1 MTDIDPRARS
11 PKSRSRL
18 TEQEKEAERDRD
30 RDRASGAIVDIAG
43 RSEFRF
49 GRGVVAHGERDR

>member
-1 MTDIDPRARS
+1 MTDIDPRARL

-30 RDRASGAIVDIAG
+30 RDRASGAIVDIG
-43 RSEFRF
+43 LGCTWKQPVRSE
-49 GRGVVAHGERDR
+49 